1 VARGVP
7 KLRGT
12 VSGCLSHT
20 KVFHRGREHA
30 KLLTIANGRRRSK
43 AVTEPA
49 DVSETTV
56 GGGMGSS
63 TRENWANPSAVPSTA
78 DPGRPLSPLLSFVSH
93 IFDSASDRLRRRL
106 NSVRRLHDVDFETA
120 SCRFTRL
127 MDRDLGWTC
136 RSCLAHR
143 ACGVMVSRLSGWHW
157 RDHFRPP
164 SSCGIRRPEGETG
177 AGRVL

>member
-1 VARGVP
+1 MVSKVPGSAEVARGVP

-12 VSGCLSHT
+12 VSGCLSHS
-20 KVFHRGREHA
+20 KVFRRGREHA

-56 GGGMGSS
+56 GGGMGST

-93 IFDSASDRLRRRL
+93 IFDSARGFRQRYLFISPLETVAARSTLAQRSAWLRESRYSL
-106 NSVRRLHDVDFETA
+106 NVN
-120 SCRFTRL
+120 
-127 MDRDLGWTC
+127 W
-136 RSCLAHR
+136 
-143 ACGVMVSRLSGWHW
+143 
-157 RDHFRPP
+157 P
-164 SSCGIRRPEGETG
+164 SLDSK
-177 AGRVL
+177 L